1 MAAGTGITIEQDE
14 DGAWQGTEVAGF
26 DAVLMDQQIA
36 TARRYPRGSIG
47 RIAEDIT
54 AMITYSEEAAEECV
68 YAVPRGGKSITGP
81 SVRFAEAVASCW
93 GNSEHGAKIVGV
105 DDQFVTAQAAYR
117 DLERNIR
124 VVIEV
129 KRPIVDS
136 NGNRY
141 KADMIGVTSNAAM
154 SIALR
159 NAILKGVPKAAW
171 GPAFAKAFAMIAGT
185 FESLEKR
192 RTAALDAFKK
202 LGVEQDLVLQ
212 IVNKGKV
219 SEIQPEDMIVLRGT
233 LQAIRDGDTTVRA
246 VFGNSTTRTAAQRAD
261 VGGHLDKGKANGAKA
276 SETKSSAKAGDGA
289 GAADRGPADGAAGRS
304 DEAGNGGGP
313 AGGGGEAGG
322 DAAAGASPANGQD
335 PDAAGTAAPGEENA
349 GGTDD
354 AGGPGAGDEGG
365 PGGGASANT
374 AGPSADT
381 APLPIDETYLP
392 YLKSPESSPEEFTE
406 SETTKLTNF
415 ARALTAATTSV
426 KVAGVIAEF
435 QPIFESATEA
445 VTASFQKMG
454 ALANKA
460 ARKGGAKSKL

>member
-1 MAAGTGITIEQDE
+1 MAAGSGVIIEQDE
-14 DGAWQGTEVAGF
+14 DGGWQDHQLGGG
-26 DAVLMDQQIA
+26 DMVLMDQQIA
-36 TARRYPRGSIG
+36 TARKYPRGSIG
-47 RIAEDIT
+47 RIADDI
-54 AMITYSEEAAEECV
+54 AGMVTYSEEAAEECV

-171 GPAFAKAFAMIAGT
+171 GPAFAKCFAMISGT

-192 RTAALDAFKK
+192 RSAALDAFKK

-212 IVNKGKV
+212 IINKGKV
-219 SEIQPEDMIVLRGT
+219 SDILPEDMIVLRGT

-246 VFGNSTTRTAAQRAD
+246 VFGNSTNRTAAQKAD
-261 VGGHLDKGKANGAKA
+261 VGGHLDKGRENGTKTA
-276 SETKSSAKAGDGA
+276 ETKPSPAKGGGRGGKDG
-289 GAADRGPADGAAGRS
+289 GASDGAAGRS
-304 DEAGNGGGP
+304 DETGGGGAA
-313 AGGGGEAGG
+313 AGGGGAAGG
-322 DAAAGASPANGQD
+322 DAVPGAGEAAGQND
-335 PDAAGTAAPGEENA
+335 DAAGNAAAGEGA
-349 GGTDD
+349 GEGG

-365 PGGGASANT
+365 SGGGAPADAAGASEDASA
-374 AGPSADT
+374 
-381 APLPIDETYLP
+381 LPIDDAYAP
-392 YLKSPESSPEEFTE
+392 YLTSSGAEGFTE
-406 SETTKLTNF
+406 SEVAKLSNY
-415 ARALTAATTSV
+415 ARALTAATSGV
-426 KVAGVIAEF
+426 QVAQVLAEF
-435 QPIFESATEA
+435 QPIFESATQE
-445 VTASFQKMG
+445 VTSAFQKMG

-460 ARKGGAKSKL
+460 ARKKTGAGKL

>member
-1 MAAGTGITIEQDE
+1 MAAGTGITIEQDP
-14 DGAWQGTEVAGF
+14 DGDWLETRGGGF

-36 TARRYPRGSIG
+36 TARKYPRGSVG
-47 RIAEDIT
+47 RIAEDIA
-54 AMITYSEEAAEECV
+54 AMVTYSEEAAEECV

-136 NGNRY
+136 QGNRY

-171 GPAFAKAFAMIAGT
+171 GPAFAKAFAMISGT

-212 IVNKGKV
+212 IVNAKKV
-219 SEIQPEDMIVLRGT
+219 SDIQPEDMIVLRGT
-233 LQAIRDGDTTVRA
+233 LQAIKDGDTTVRA
-246 VFGNSTTRTAAQRAD
+246 VFGNSTNRTAAQKAD
-261 VGGHLDKGKANGAKA
+261 VGGHLDKGKANGKA
-276 SETKSSAKAGDGA
+276 AETQPSPAQGGGTGGEGGGA
-289 GAADRGPADGAAGRS
+289 SNGNAGRS
-304 DEAGNGGGP
+304 DETGRGGSAAGRSAP
-313 AGGGGEAGG
+313 AGG
-322 DAAAGASPANGQD
+322 DADPGAGPADGQD
-335 PDAAGTAAPGEENA
+335 AAAAGTSTAA
-349 GGTDD
+349 D
-354 AGGPGAGDEGG
+354 APPDGGGPGAGDEGG
-365 PGGGASANT
+365 SGGGASAD
-374 AGPSADT
+374 ASGASEDASA
-381 APLPIDETYLP
+381 LPIDESYLP
-392 YLKSPESSPEEFTE
+392 YLKAPEAAAEAFTD
-406 SETTKLTNF
+406 SEVTKLTNF
-415 ARALTAATTSV
+415 ARALSGATTSV

-435 QPIFESATEA
+435 QPIFESAGA
-445 VTASFQKMG
+445 DVTSAFQKMG

-460 ARKGGAKSKL
+460 ARKGARSKL